1 MKKVN
6 MTDKAISKRLRQTEQ
21 LRKLSLSLMKAR
33 EIDETE
39 LAELKHKA
47 LQDKKANENNN

>member
-1 MKKVN
+1 MS
-6 MTDKAISKRLRQTEQ
+6 DKAISKRIRQTEQ

-33 EIDETE
+33 EIDEVQ

-47 LQDKKANENNN
+47 LQNKKANENNN

>member
-1 MKKVN
+1 